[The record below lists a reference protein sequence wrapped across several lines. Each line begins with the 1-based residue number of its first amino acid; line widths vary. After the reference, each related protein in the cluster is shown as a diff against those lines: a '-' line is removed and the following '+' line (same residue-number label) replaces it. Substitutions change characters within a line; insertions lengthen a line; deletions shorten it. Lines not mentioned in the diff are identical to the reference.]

1 MEKKIIGYIKS
12 QRFWLEG
19 VHQAL
24 RPNWFQR
31 LLFNFEEVERCLSF
45 IENNN
50 MEMLEMLKDVKTN
63 DRTDPKPITKEE
75 LDNLMQ
81 RFTLSDSQ
89 KNMRY
94 LSKDKGLQKDFFEQ
108 KDDLFKKMI
117 SEIKVDKSVDPDII
131 EDFEY
136 IWSELY
142 KGIDFIID
150 DLNLKVYLAS
160 VASKNK

>member
-81 RFTLSDSQ
+81 RFTLSDS
-89 KNMRY
+89 
-94 LSKDKGLQKDFFEQ
+94 
-108 KDDLFKKMI
+108 
-117 SEIKVDKSVDPDII
+117 
-131 EDFEY
+131 
-136 IWSELY
+136 
-142 KGIDFIID
+142 
-150 DLNLKVYLAS
+150 
-160 VASKNK
+160 